1 MRTHTTQ
8 YAITDMLLFFL
19 QGVAL
24 AFPNIL
30 LPSPFKLFLISQALQ
45 KGWRKTLPACC
56 APWLTDGFIVALA
69 LFVLSQIPPWFVSV
83 LRLAGGLFILYL
95 AWKAMVRL
103 RQGGAK
109 WAVNEAAAQ
118 RSFWQAV
125 GINILNPNPY
135 ILWGVVAGPIVLQA
149 WREQS
154 PAVGLSFVLGF
165 YLMFVLG
172 LVGLTILFGT
182 VGQMSERLNKLLSV
196 LAAVSL
202 LLFGF
207 YQLWVGVTAIFL

>member
-1 MRTHTTQ
+1 
-8 YAITDMLLFFL
+8 MLLFFL
-19 QGVAL
+19 QGMAL
-24 AFPNIL
+24 AFPNIP

-45 KGWRKTLPACC
+45 KGWRKTLPVCF

-69 LFVLSQIPPWFVSV
+69 LFMLSQIPPWFVSV
-83 LRLAGGLFILYL
+83 LRLAGGLFILFL
-95 AWKAMVRL
+95 AWKAILRL
-103 RQGGAK
+103 RQGGVRWEVSK
-109 WAVNEAAAQ
+109 EAAQ

-154 PAVGLSFVLGF
+154 PAVGLSFVVGF

-182 VGQMSERLNKLLSV
+182 VGQMSERLNRALSV
-196 LAAVSL
+196 LAAVAL
-202 LLFGF
+202 LLFGL
-207 YQLWVGVTAIFL
+207 YQLWVGGAAFLALMG